1 MKKNSTKATVIMVA
15 HRLSTVMR
23 CDKIFCL
30 QNGRIVES
38 GTYQELMDFNGVFH
52 ELVRRQ
58 QIDQR

>member
-1 MKKNSTKATVIMVA
+1 MVA
-15 HRLSTVMR
+15 HRLSTVMQ

-38 GTYQELMDFNGVFH
+38 GTYQELMDLNGTFH

-58 QIDQR
+58 QVDADEE